1 MNDVL
6 NPVDIEHR
14 ISEISERIAKG
25 VSVVTEAEREA
36 KRLRREFDLAFAHAF
51 TSAEGS
57 IPGRKYQAQIQ
68 TMPQREAAE
77 NAEIAFAY
85 AERTAW
91 ALKDELSAFQS
102 IGASVRAM
110 YDVAGRS

>member
-6 NPVDIEHR
+6 NPVDIEQR
-14 ISEISERIAKG
+14 ISEISTRIANG
-25 VSVVTEAEREA
+25 VRVVTDAEREA

-51 TSAEGS
+51 NNAEGS
-57 IPGRKYQAQIQ
+57 VPAKKYQAQIE

-77 NAEIAFAY
+77 NAEIALSY

-110 YDVAGRS
+110 FDVAGRS